1 MSRASDLLDGW
12 LPISITHF
20 TQEPIVD
27 WCRFGARR
35 FSEPFF
41 DHTVQS
47 EVRKPFNLLFRHKT
61 TLDVLVERQA
71 TRPGLEP
78 SGFIYHMSR
87 CGSTL
92 ACQMLD
98 TVPEHMVLSE
108 PPPMDALLRLDRRG
122 YSEQQRITY
131 LRAWMSA
138 ISQPRTG
145 EKRLYVKL
153 DAWHVFDLPLLRRA
167 FPDTPWVFLY
177 RNPLEVLVSAMRSPG
192 LHMIRN
198 YLTED
203 QTGIPAAA
211 VPSMTQTE
219 YMARI
224 LESVLKSALQHLGPL
239 QGKAL
244 DYTGLPESVIT
255 EIAPHFGLSLTAEQI
270 QVMREKT
277 AFHAKSPSEHF
288 QPDAESK
295 QKEASEEILRLC
307 TTLLDPLYNQ
317 LVSRS

>member
-1 MSRASDLLDGW
+1 MSRASDPLDGW

-27 WCRFGARR
+27 WCRFGTRR

-41 DHTVQS
+41 DHTVQN
-47 EVRKPFNLLFRHKT
+47 ELRKPFNLLFRHKT
-61 TLDVLVERQA
+61 TLDMLVERQA
-71 TRPGLEP
+71 QNPGLEP

-98 TVPEHMVLSE
+98 TVAEHTVLSE
-108 PPPMDALLRLDRRG
+108 PPPIDTLLRLDRRG
-122 YSEQQRITY
+122 YSDEQCITY
-131 LRAWMSA
+131 LRAWMNA
-138 ISQPRTG
+138 ISQPRNG

-177 RNPLEVLVSAMRSPG
+177 RNPLEVMVSAMRSPG
-192 LHMIRN
+192 MHMIRN

-203 QTGIPAAA
+203 QTGIDPAS
-211 VPSMTQTE
+211 VPYMTQTE

-224 LESVLKSALQHLGPL
+224 LESLLKSALQHLEPL
-239 QGKAL
+239 AGKAL
-244 DYTGLPESVIT
+244 DYTGLPESAIT
-255 EIAPHFGLSLTAEQI
+255 EIAPHFGLKLTADQI
-270 QVMREKT
+270 QVMRKKT
-277 AFHAKSPSEHF
+277 AFHAKSPREFF
-288 QPDAESK
+288 QPDAQSK
-295 QKEASEEILRLC
+295 QAEASEEIRRLC
-307 TTLLDPLYNQ
+307 TTQLDPLYDQ
-317 LVSRS
+317 LRQL